1 MPEITHET
9 KLRVRYGET
18 DQMGYAYYGWYAQ
31 YYEVARVELLR
42 SLGTDYRSLE
52 EQGVML
58 PVLEFKIK
66 YLKPARYDD
75 LLTIRARVP
84 EVPRA
89 RIRFEYET
97 LNEAGQLLNQG
108 ETTLVFVDKKSGRP
122 CAAPDQFIKL
132 FLSTAHASS

>member
-31 YYEVARVELLR
+31 YFEVARVELLR
-42 SLGTDYRSLE
+42 SLGTDYRTLE

-75 LLTIRARVP
+75 LLTIRTRVP
-84 EVPRA
+84 EMPRA

-97 LNEAGQLLNQG
+97 LNEAGELLNQG
-108 ETTLVFVDKKSGRP
+108 ETTLVFVDKKTGRP
-122 CAAPDQFIKL
+122 CAAPEAFAVY
-132 FLSTAHASS
+132 FLESAK